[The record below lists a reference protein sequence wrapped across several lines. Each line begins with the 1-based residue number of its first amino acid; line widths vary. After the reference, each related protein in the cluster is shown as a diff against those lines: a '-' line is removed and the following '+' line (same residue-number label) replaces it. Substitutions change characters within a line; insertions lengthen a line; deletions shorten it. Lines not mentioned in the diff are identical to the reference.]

1 MRLTGTRRSVEAM
14 TARSRQR
21 IDALLVLAIA
31 GLGVGDAAEAANGDA
46 WRLAIGLVLGVAM
59 AAVLVARRR
68 APAGVVCAELVLAAV
83 WVTALYGWEQ
93 GPFGAFVALLIAV
106 FALGLHAPRASRSG
120 IALAAALGAVAVAVV
135 RDAYGA
141 VRGLE
146 ALGDVVPFWL
156 WVAVAFAGGVALRR
170 RERLAALFEDR
181 AVRAERE
188 RELRARE
195 AIVDERGRIAREL
208 HDVVA
213 HNVSVMVVQAQG
225 AARVLEA
232 DEPRVREALRAI
244 ETTGREAIDEM
255 RRLLGVLRR
264 GDEEP
269 ALGPRPGL
277 AQLDAL
283 ADSVRAAGVPVDVAI
298 EGRPVA
304 LPAGVDVSAYRIV
317 QEALT
322 NTLKHAGAAHA
333 GVVVRYA
340 PGAVELEVHD
350 DGAGA
355 GARNGAGTGHGLVGM
370 RERVALFGGELHA
383 GAAERG
389 GWCVRARLPVDREA
403 TR

>member
-1 MRLTGTRRSVEAM
+1 MRAPRARRSVEAV
-14 TARSRQR
+14 TIRSRR
-21 IDALLVLAIA
+21 LLDLLLVVAIGALGIADAA
-31 GLGVGDAAEAANGDA
+31 GAADGDAG
-46 WRLAIGLVLGVAM
+46 RLAIGVVLALATAGAL
-59 AAVLVARRR
+59 AWRRR
-68 APAGVVCAELVLAAV
+68 APAGVVAAELLIAGAWVLAI
-83 WVTALYGWEQ
+83 YGWRQ
-93 GPFGAFVALLIAV
+93 GAFGAFVALFVAV
-106 FALGLHAPRASRSG
+106 FALGLHAPRASRG
-120 IALAAALGAVAVAVV
+120 GLALVAALGAVAVA

-141 VRGLE
+141 ARGLE
-146 ALGDVVPFWL
+146 AVGDVVPFWL
-156 WVAVAFAGGVALRR
+156 WIGVAFAGGVALRR
-170 RERLAALFEDR
+170 REAVAALFEDR

-195 AIVDERGRIAREL
+195 AIANERARIAREL

-213 HNVSVMVVQAQG
+213 HNVSVIVVQAQG
-225 AARVLEA
+225 AARVLEG

-277 AQLDAL
+277 AHLDAL
-283 ADSVRAAGVPVDVAI
+283 ADSVRAAGVPVDVTI

-322 NTLKHAGAAHA
+322 NTLKHAGPARA

-340 PGAVELEVHD
+340 PGAVELEVRD

-355 GARNGAGTGHGLVGM
+355 NGRNGGGTGHGLVGM

-383 GAAERG
+383 STAERG
-389 GWCVRARLPVDREA
+389 GWCVRARLPIDSEA
-403 TR
+403 AR